1 MPRHAR
7 LAGILAAVVGLV
19 ILYAATFGSFQSQIT
34 QMKAGGPSYRWV
46 RVMVPVGCSIG
57 QAATAGPA
65 IFFYVPVIDAGFP
78 TEGTPR
84 SSDPSRIEAAAA
96 AADHCLVRAC
106 SSSWATISS
115 S

>member
-34 QMKAGGPSYRWV
+34 QMKTGGPSYRWV

-65 IFFYVPVIDAGFP
+65 IFFYVPVIDVGFP

-84 SSDPSRIEAAAA
+84 SSPSNCWIGTGVQLGGP
-96 AADHCLVRAC
+96 H
-106 SSSWATISS
+106 
-115 S
+115 